1 MANRNVILTRR
12 EVFSSSHR
20 LYSESRSLEENKKIY
35 GKCINNHGHNY
46 TLEVS
51 VKGSVNP
58 ELGMFM
64 NATVLKDIIRERI
77 MDKLDHK
84 NLDVDVPELKGI
96 TTTTENLAIF
106 IWDQLKPHLEQY
118 LYEVRILETENNFV
132 IYRGE

>member
-1 MANRNVILTRR
+1 MAQRTVILTRR

-20 LYSESRSLEENKKIY
+20 LYSEARTLEENKNIY

-51 VKGSVNP
+51 VKGAVNP

-84 NLDVDVPELKGI
+84 NLDVDVPELKGV
-96 TTTTENLAIF
+96 TTTTENLAVF
-106 IWDQLKPHLEQY
+106 IWDQLKPHLNDY
-118 LYEVRILETENNFV
+118 LYEVRVLETENNFV
-132 IYRGE
+132 VYRGE